1 MVAVPVLSISDDA
14 DGTGGVAT
22 VTGSTVGTTNTLY
35 SQTVDG
41 SIGSA
46 SWTSR
51 GSRTGD
57 GNISVAISS
66 PTTYYWWKLVSTD
79 GSDTEVSNLVYQPLT
94 DGAEA
99 IHYRLMLA
107 IQSRLQSLTFPALT
121 SPVGTIS
128 SSDIVVRKI
137 PIDQEGHLPDKPCIV
152 IAPVNRE
159 KFNHAGGTNLRDEVS
174 YPVGVVLVTADNRQL
189 TKDMPQV
196 LKIREQIVRALESF
210 RPTAVTEINRVTV
223 DPEAIFPTPQWLKN
237 LVASAVVAQGLAWQ
251 TRGLT

>member
-1 MVAVPVLSISDDA
+1 MVAVPTLAISDGA
-14 DGTGGVAT
+14 AGTGGTAT

-46 SWTSR
+46 TWTGR

-57 GNISVAISS
+57 GSITISITSA
-66 PTTYYWWKLVSTD
+66 TTYYWWKLVSTD
-79 GSDTEVSNLVYQPLT
+79 GSDTETSNLVYQPLT
-94 DGAEA
+94 SGTES

-107 IQSRLQSLTFPALT
+107 IQSRLQSLTFAAMT
-121 SPVGTIS
+121 SPAGSIGS
-128 SSDIVVRKI
+128 ADIVVKKI
-137 PIDQEGHLPDKPCIV
+137 AIDRESHIPDKPCII

-159 KFNHAGGTNLRDEVS
+159 RINHAGGTNLRDEVS
-174 YPVGVVLVTADNRQL
+174 YPVGVVIVAADNQQL
-189 TKDMPQV
+189 TTNHAV
-196 LKIREQIVRALESF
+196 FLKWREQIVRALESF